1 MDYKKIKKY
10 WQQYRLF
17 VGLFFLLL
25 LVISLALIFYSQPR
39 FRVQA
44 NDCIFLVDRASS
56 PKQQYQGLSGKKALA
71 TNQGMLFIFEEAA
84 DRSFVMRK
92 MNFPLDIIFIKDHR
106 VINLYHNLA
115 PEGETPRQSYN
126 SGNPADAVLEINA
139 GRARACRL
147 GVGSEISW

>member
-25 LVISLALIFYSQPR
+25 LIIFLALIFYSRPH

-44 NDCIFLVDRASS
+44 NECIFLVDKASS
-56 PKQQYQGLSGKKALA
+56 PRQQYRGLSGKKELA
-71 TNQGMLFIFEEAA
+71 INQGMLFLFEGAA

-106 VINLYHNLA
+106 VINLYHNLS
-115 PEGETPRQSYN
+115 PEGDTPRQSYD

-147 GVGSEISW
+147 GVGSKISW

>member
-10 WQQYRLF
+10 WQQYRFF
-17 VGLFFLLL
+17 VALFFLLL
-25 LVISLALIFYSQPR
+25 LAAFGALNFFSQPR

-44 NDCIFLVDRASS
+44 NDCIFLVDRVSS
-56 PKQQYQGLSGKKALA
+56 PKQQYQGLSEKKTLA
-71 TNQGMLFIFEEAA
+71 TNQGMLFLFEGAA

-106 VINLYHNLA
+106 VINLYHNLP
-115 PEGETPRQSYN
+115 PEGEKPSRSYD